1 MFSVRTPKTAR
12 EERALRGN
20 LMREKRRWRSPF
32 LGVMQV
38 NPRLNVLAIPK
49 TRSLLRCL
57 QIGAG
62 IVAPSTFG
70 KKPIPDRD
78 FLFGGPAATFETPF
92 ENFLIRSTF
101 QCSFHKVIII
111 YAQKSYATG
120 VEHRRIFIDTGK
132 IVRRQF
138 TSSF

>member
-57 QIGAG
+57 QVGARV
-62 IVAPSTFG
+62 IS
-70 KKPIPDRD
+70 
-78 FLFGGPAATFETPF
+78 PAAF
-92 ENFLIRSTF
+92 
-101 QCSFHKVIII
+101 
-111 YAQKSYATG
+111 A
-120 VEHRRIFIDTGK
+120 
-132 IVRRQF
+132 
-138 TSSF
+138 